1 MNIGIFRAVLL
12 GWRQFFSTRTRT
24 SIALRWLRI
33 GKDYVR
39 DAEEMAPEIADEG
52 SGE

>member
-1 MNIGIFRAVLL
+1 MNIGIFRAVSLAL
-12 GWRQFFSTRTRT
+12 RRFFSTRTRR

-39 DAEEMAPEIADEG
+39 DAEIMAPEIVDDLDV
-52 SGE
+52 